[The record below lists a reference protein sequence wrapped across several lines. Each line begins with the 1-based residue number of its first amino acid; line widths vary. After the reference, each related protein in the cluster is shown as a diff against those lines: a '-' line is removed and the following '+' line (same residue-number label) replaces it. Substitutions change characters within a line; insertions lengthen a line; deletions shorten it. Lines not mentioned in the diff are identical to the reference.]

1 MPSIDGLGHVG
12 IFVDD
17 MQRQRDFYTRVLGLA
32 IADEDLDM
40 AVGDD
45 GKGICFL
52 SASPDNEHHELVLM
66 GGRQSDSTTRV
77 VQQISFKV
85 PSVDDLRD
93 YYHRLQSEHVTF
105 ESIISHGN
113 ALGVY
118 FADPE
123 GNTVELYYK
132 TGFNVPQPHGKP
144 INLDDS
150 TEDLLAF
157 AKSFETN

>member
-52 SASPDNEHHELVLM
+52 SASPDSEHHELVLM
-66 GGRQSDSTTRV
+66 GGRHSDSTTRV

-93 YYHRLQSEHVTF
+93 YYHRLQDEHVTF
-105 ESIISHGN
+105 ENITSHGN
-113 ALGVY
+113 ALGLY

>member
-17 MQRQRDFYTRVLGLA
+17 MQRQRDFYTRVLGLTV
-32 IADEDLDM
+32 ADEDLDM
-40 AVGDD
+40 DVGD
-45 GKGICFL
+45 GTGICFL

-66 GGRQSDSTTRV
+66 GGRHSDDATRV

-85 PSVDDLRD
+85 PSVDALRD
-93 YYHRLQSEHVTF
+93 YYHRLQNENVTF
-105 ESIISHGN
+105 HNITSHGN

-123 GNTVELYYK
+123 GNTIELYYK

-144 INLDDS
+144 IDLNDT
-150 TEDLLAF
+150 TEELLAF

>member
-40 AVGDD
+40 DVGD

-66 GGRQSDSTTRV
+66 GGRHSDSATRV

-93 YYHRLQSEHVTF
+93 YYHRLQNENVTF
-105 ESIISHGN
+105 QNITSHGN
-113 ALGVY
+113 ALGLY

-144 INLDDS
+144 INLDDT